1 MSCKK
6 EKAPT
11 AGTVEAGEVI
21 NHHEANTHG
30 KYNQ

>member
-1 MSCKK
+1 MSSLKR
-6 EKAPT
+6 KAPT

-21 NHHEANTHG
+21 NHSEDITHG